1 MDKIIQIFKT
11 RWLTILLSIGLI
23 STSIVISKQKK
34 EINDLNYEV
43 SDLEDKVSSLSLGKK
58 EYLPLKT
65 FLKKDALNSFSPI

>member
-43 SDLEDKVSSLSLGKK
+43 SDLEDKVSTLENEKD
-58 EYLPLKT
+58 EIQ
-65 FLKKDALNSFSPI
+65 DALDNCNSEKR